1 MTLVKPHQSTC
12 GLLTDKFD
20 KNVGELLAGPL
31 DRLLA
36 SGGDARL
43 KVDPITALNIYGCR
57 ASPRPEAIAFA
68 SSTASTISDYGYAA
82 AEAARAQLL
91 MSRNGHEL
99 IEILRVQTEQQ
110 RTELADLFGLRE
122 TGSEIIFAPSGTDAQ
137 VYAMC
142 VVRTILHAPVLSV
155 LVASDETGSGAD
167 QAVEGKHFSA
177 VTSCGLTVEKGAPIR
192 GLEGASKVSIP
203 LRSESGRLHSAAE
216 LDAEVFR
223 TVRQSVESGKS
234 VFLCVM
240 DHSKLGSQCPS
251 DSCVC
256 EILGNWPDSVQ
267 VAVDACQLRVSGDR
281 IRAYLDD
288 GHIVIVTGSKFF
300 GGPPFSGALLVP
312 RAVSERM
319 AKVDQVPAG
328 LRDYS
333 NGVDWPPSWKGV
345 RAQLPNRANI
355 GQFLRWAVSL
365 AEMRNYFAVPTL
377 VRRLALRQFAQ
388 IVVGLIESYP
398 NLKLLPSING
408 SSHDNSDDEMAVRTI
423 FPFLVYR
430 DGAPMSLSET
440 KIVYQALNRDL
451 SEIFVESEEKMLS
464 RKLCHIGQPV
474 GVRVEGG
481 ILAGALRISCD
492 ARLIAQ
498 SWFERCERA
507 GHKRLHSCC
516 LQIDTILQK
525 LNLIRTHF
533 DTLVYRRT
541 YTDDVAGGQLAVFQG
556 ARDEQSEKTTQRCKQ
571 QLYP

>member
-1 MTLVKPHQSTC
+1 MVCRLLVWNVENLMTLSEPHQSTC
-12 GLLTDKFD
+12 GLLAHKFD
-20 KNVGELLAGPL
+20 KNFGQLLAGPL
-31 DRLLA
+31 DHLLA

-43 KVDPITALNIYGCR
+43 KVDPITGLNDYGCR

-68 SSTASTISDYGYAA
+68 SSTASTISDYAYAA

-99 IEILRVQTEQQ
+99 IENMGVQTEQQ
-110 RTELADLFGLRE
+110 RIEFADLFGLRE

-137 VYAMC
+137 VYALC
-142 VVRTILHAPVLSV
+142 VARTILRAPVLSV
-155 LVASDETGSGAD
+155 VVASDETGSGAD
-167 QAVEGKHFSA
+167 HASEGKHFSA
-177 VTSCGLTVEKGAPIR
+177 VTSCGVAVEKGAPIR

-203 LRSESGRLHSAAE
+203 LRSESGRPYSAAE

-234 VFLCVM
+234 VLLYVM

-251 DSCVC
+251 NSCVC

-267 VAVDACQLRVSGDR
+267 VAVDACQFRVSGNR

-312 RAVSERM
+312 RAVSKRM
-319 AKVDQVPAG
+319 AKLDRVPDG

-333 NGVDWPPSWKGV
+333 NAIDWPLSWKDV
-345 RAQLPNRANI
+345 RAQLPDRANI

-377 VRRLALRQFAQ
+377 VRRLALRQFAS
-388 IVVGLIESYP
+388 IVVGLIESCP
-398 NLKLLPSING
+398 NLKLLPSAN
-408 SSHDNSDDEMAVRTI
+408 SSGHDNSDDEMAVQTI

-451 SEIFVESEEKMLS
+451 SKAFVESKEKMLS

-481 ILAGALRISCD
+481 FLAGALRISCD
-492 ARLIAQ
+492 ARLISR
-498 SWFERCERA
+498 SWFEGRERSC
-507 GHKRLHSCC
+507 HQQLHSGC
-516 LQIDTILQK
+516 LQIETVLQK
-525 LNLIRTHF
+525 LNIIRMHF
-533 DTLVYRRT
+533 DT
-541 YTDDVAGGQLAVFQG
+541 VA
-556 ARDEQSEKTTQRCKQ
+556 ARV
-571 QLYP
+571 